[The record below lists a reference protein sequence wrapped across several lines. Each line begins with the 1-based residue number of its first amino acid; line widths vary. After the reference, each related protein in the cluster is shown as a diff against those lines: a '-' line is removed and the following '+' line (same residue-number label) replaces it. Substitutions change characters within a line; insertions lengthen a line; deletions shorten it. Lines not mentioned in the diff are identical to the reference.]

1 LNCHTQESAPLIQ
14 FYGISKHPIN
24 NDYFIVKQF
33 HKNTSPLMDYISHN
47 FNNLN
52 WEKKLHLL
60 LYLSEHLKALHNAGY
75 VHRYFKHP
83 SSVLVLDDSFCAIES
98 FLECKALTLSNIDEI
113 GGWHPY
119 KAPEILVRQPYTKA
133 SDIYSFG
140 MIMHAIGT
148 GNIPPYDFPLHFNH
162 FNQCITFDICFGL
175 RPYIPDN
182 IPKSFKNLVES
193 CWNTEP
199 GLRPNIHEV
208 HSALSN
214 IWLSIYHNN
223 HSVSLN
229 LICLEFLAADNNNDY
244 SKSESQEI
252 IPQSSNLEPLEM
264 IQYIKENN
272 LVKVFNISELTI
284 IIPINNDHICK
295 ISKATLKREIKE
307 TKEKK
312 TKETKET
319 KETNILVACRRIKS
333 AQLDKAF
340 FHELKKHKKFY
351 LNLRILRVFG
361 ISLGKFR

>member
-1 LNCHTQESAPLIQ
+1 LLIQ
-14 FYGISKHPIN
+14 FYGISYHPDHKVYLLIKQYAQ
-24 NDYFIVKQF
+24 NDSL
-33 HKNTSPLMDYISHN
+33 HNYILHN
-47 FNNLN
+47 FKSLD
-52 WEKKLHLL
+52 WEIKLHLL
-60 LYLSEHLKALHNAGY
+60 FYLAEDLKALHNSGY
-75 VHRYFKHP
+75 VHRNLDP
-83 SSVLVLDDSFCAIES
+83 LNVLVFENGFCTIGSYSKCRKDLSSTNIE
-98 FLECKALTLSNIDEI
+98 EI
-113 GGWHPY
+113 FGWQRY
-119 KAPEILVRQPYTKA
+119 MAPEFLRYKPYSKA

-272 LVKVFNISELTI
+272 LVSVFNISELTMMT
-284 IIPINNDHICK
+284 PMDNDHFCK
-295 ISKATLKREIKE
+295 ISKATLK
-307 TKEKK
+307 KEKI
-312 TKETKET
+312 
-319 KETNILVACRRIKS
+319 NSFVACKRIKS
-333 AQLDKAF
+333 AQLDRTF
-340 FHELKKHKKFY
+340 FHELKKNKKLY
-351 LNLRILRVFG
+351 YCLRILRVLG
-361 ISLGKFR
+361 VSLGKFRQF

>member
-272 LVKVFNISELTI
+272 LVSVFNISELTMMT
-284 IIPINNDHICK
+284 PMDNDHFCK
-295 ISKATLKREIKE
+295 ISKATLK
-307 TKEKK
+307 KEKI
-312 TKETKET
+312 
-319 KETNILVACRRIKS
+319 NSFVACKRIKS
-333 AQLDKAF
+333 AQLDRTF
-340 FHELKKHKKFY
+340 FHELKKNKKLY
-351 LNLRILRVFG
+351 YCLRILRVLG
-361 ISLGKFR
+361 VSLGKFRQF